1 MHLAR
6 CELVQCVVTLVA
18 LLDCPG
24 LHIVRGA
31 SQPTSVLWPL
41 APCVDAAEMGDE
53 ATWTVTRSSWGA
65 TRRSSTPADFF
76 CAYLVS
82 FILRVCHSG
91 MCRVR
96 RLASLRYGLEE
107 AGRAEDLVLMSR
119 IIEEIMFAGIT
130 WASFLRIVP
139 RTHRWIHGIR
149 AGRLCICQM
158 APRAIATPDSHA
170 ALHQRLPSLVASSGV
185 TQPGDVHWWNFRACN
200 AIAPSSRACVYDQ
213 LFERVQKK

>member
-18 LLDCPG
+18 LLDSPG

-41 APCVDAAEMGDE
+41 APCVDAAEIGDE
-53 ATWTVTRSSWGA
+53 ATRTVTRSSWGA

-96 RLASLRYGLEE
+96 RLASLRYGLAE
-107 AGRAEDLVLMSR
+107 AGQ
-119 IIEEIMFAGIT
+119 
-130 WASFLRIVP
+130 P
-139 RTHRWIHGIR
+139 RG
-149 AGRLCICQM
+149 GRLIDLEQ
-158 APRAIATPDSHA
+158 AGAATDDAERRGH
-170 ALHQRLPSLVASSGV
+170 G
-185 TQPGDVHWWNFRACN
+185 
-200 AIAPSSRACVYDQ
+200 SSRGGPAAAWQEEHVE
-213 LFERVQKK
+213 ERHHPLLQCSSLSEYMYTYTFDA

>member
-41 APCVDAAEMGDE
+41 A
-53 ATWTVTRSSWGA
+53 SSWGA

-130 WASFLRIVP
+130 GAFFLRIVP
-139 RTHRWIHGIR
+139 RTRR
-149 AGRLCICQM
+149 
-158 APRAIATPDSHA
+158 
-170 ALHQRLPSLVASSGV
+170 
-185 TQPGDVHWWNFRACN
+185 
-200 AIAPSSRACVYDQ
+200 
-213 LFERVQKK
+213 

>member
-41 APCVDAAEMGDE
+41 APWVNAAEIGDE
-53 ATWTVTRSSWGA
+53 ATWTFTRSPSRS
-65 TRRSSTPADFF
+65 TCRSSTPADCFG
-76 CAYLVS
+76 AHPVS
-82 FILRVCHSG
+82 FIIRVCHSG

-96 RLASLRYGLEE
+96 RLASLRDGLEE

-119 IIEEIMFAGIT
+119 IMKETTVATSTGAF
-130 WASFLRIVP
+130 FLTSVP
-139 RTHRWIHGIR
+139 RTHRWIRGE
-149 AGRLCICQM
+149 
-158 APRAIATPDSHA
+158 P
-170 ALHQRLPSLVASSGV
+170 
-185 TQPGDVHWWNFRACN
+185 
-200 AIAPSSRACVYDQ
+200 
-213 LFERVQKK
+213 

>member
-1 MHLAR
+1 
-6 CELVQCVVTLVA
+6 
-18 LLDCPG
+18 
-24 LHIVRGA
+24 
-31 SQPTSVLWPL
+31 
-41 APCVDAAEMGDE
+41 
-53 ATWTVTRSSWGA
+53 
-65 TRRSSTPADFF
+65 
-76 CAYLVS
+76 
-82 FILRVCHSG
+82 

-96 RLASLRYGLEE
+96 RLASLRYGLAE

-130 WASFLRIVP
+130 GASFLRIVP
-139 RTHRWIHGIR
+139 RTRRWIHGIR

-170 ALHQRLPSLVASSGV
+170 GLHQRLPSLVASSGV

-213 LFERVQKK
+213 LFERVQKNDNQVID

>member
-41 APCVDAAEMGDE
+41 APCVDAAEIGDE
-53 ATWTVTRSSWGA
+53 ATRTVTRSSWGA

-107 AGRAEDLVLMSR
+107 AGRAEDLVFNVKNHRGDHVCRYHWGVLPENRPADSPIDTRHPSR
-119 IIEEIMFAGIT
+119 
-130 WASFLRIVP
+130 
-139 RTHRWIHGIR
+139 
-149 AGRLCICQM
+149 
-158 APRAIATPDSHA
+158 
-170 ALHQRLPSLVASSGV
+170 
-185 TQPGDVHWWNFRACN
+185 
-200 AIAPSSRACVYDQ
+200 
-213 LFERVQKK
+213 